1 MNAIR
6 TLTLAALL
14 SASCF
19 ALATDEVPGMR
30 WDCNRGGAPSH
41 GEIANAFGFD
51 NYALA
56 RLAQPRL
63 YTEVRRACQRGA
75 TAVLLVNKP
84 NRVIE
89 VRVIAAR

>member
-6 TLTLAALL
+6 TLTIAALL
-14 SASCF
+14 SASS
-19 ALATDEVPGMR
+19 LAHSTDEAPGLR

-56 RLAQPRL
+56 REAQPRL

-75 TAVLLVNKP
+75 AAVLLVARP
-84 NRVIE
+84 GRGIE
-89 VRVIAAR
+89 VRVFAAR